1 MITSYDYGSPLSESG
16 HTGQP
21 GLGGPNGFEVRAS
34 GLLSIVSCNGVLGYL
49 AAQDQHVHTAWQSRR
64 SALARDSF

>member
-21 GLGGPNGFEVRAS
+21 GLGGPNGFEARAS
-34 GLLSIVSCNGVLGYL
+34 GLPYIVSPVACL
-49 AAQDQHVHTAWQSRR
+49 ASWLHRTSMSTLRGNPVVAP
-64 SALARDSF
+64 